1 LVGSFAKQQK
11 HRSAKTQEL
20 GIMANHAQRRERIQ
34 RRMRKEGLSGLL
46 VTNEVNVRYL
56 TGFTGDSSYL
66 LLTPTDQW
74 ILSDAR
80 YDEQLTTEC
89 PDLDAVIRRPPQTLV
104 EILTATAT
112 PLKLRHLALESDA
125 VTLSLHDQLASGLPA
140 VELVATRGWVEQ
152 LREIKDREEIRAIR
166 RAIQVAERAFG
177 VIRAGLRGEQ
187 TEMGI
192 AAHLE
197 HQIRDFGGEGFSFP
211 AIVAAGPR
219 AALPHA
225 RPTHSSIGGSGS
237 VLFDWGAVVDG
248 YRSDLTRLLTT
259 AKIPPKLERVYQVV
273 LTAQQQAIAV
283 IRPGAL
289 LSEVDAVARGIID
302 AAGFGKR
309 FGHGL
314 GHGFGL
320 EIHEQPRLA
329 PRQDRPLQKG
339 MVVTVEP
346 GIYIPGW
353 GGVRIEDDIL
363 VTHDGHEV
371 LSSLPKELDSCVAEG
386 LNE

>member
-1 LVGSFAKQQK
+1 
-11 HRSAKTQEL
+11 
-20 GIMANHAQRRERIQ
+20 MANHAQRRERIQ
-34 RRMRKEGLSGLL
+34 RRMRKEGLAGFL
-46 VTNEVNVRYL
+46 VTNETNVRYL

-80 YDEQLTTEC
+80 YDEQLSTEC
-89 PDLDAVIRRPPQTLV
+89 PDIAAIIRRPPQTLV
-104 EILTATAT
+104 EILAATLAPQT
-112 PLKLRHLALESDA
+112 LHHLALEADA
-125 VTLSLHDQLASGLPA
+125 VTLTLYDQLASGLPD

-152 LREIKDREEIRAIR
+152 LREIKDREEIRSIR

-177 VIRAGLRGEQ
+177 VVRAGLRADQ
-187 TEMGI
+187 TETGI

-211 AIVAAGPR
+211 AIIAAGAR

-225 RPTHSSIGGSGS
+225 RPTNASIGGNSL
-237 VLFDWGAVVDG
+237 VLFDWGAVVEG

-273 LTAQQQAIAV
+273 LTAQRQAIEA
-283 IRPGAL
+283 IRPGVL
-289 LSEVDAVARGIID
+289 LSEVDAVARGVID

-329 PRQDRPLQKG
+329 PGQDRPLQRG

-346 GIYIPGW
+346 GIYLPGW
-353 GGVRIEDDIL
+353 GGVRIEDDVL
-363 VTHDGHEV
+363 VTRDGHEV
-371 LSSLPKELDSCVAEG
+371 LSSLPKELDSCVVEG
-386 LNE
+386 LTD